1 MRSNSILPV
10 AQIVIEIE
18 KKRRW
23 WSSEPG
29 LSERKEDQNRNQ
41 SGRNTI
47 SPEKQLL
54 MTIWTL
60 ATPDSNRSI
69 CDRFDVGKATGWRSV
84 KRVVNALINL
94 RNYYIKWP
102 TEEEAMECATFLE
115 EKKGFPGI
123 IGMIDGTHI
132 KIEAPQENHESY
144 INRKGYHSIQLQIV
158 CNHKMEFI
166 HCYVGY
172 PGSVHDQ
179 RVFNVSMLQDFCSD
193 PIKFP
198 RDTHLIGDAAYKI
211 FKTLLVPYK
220 DNGRLTERQKNY
232 NYCLSS
238 IRMTVERSIALL
250 KTRFRI
256 LLDKLPMRR
265 IDLIPDYIMACCVLH
280 NICLMKND
288 MIEIPIIVEDQIQNN
303 INDLE
308 LNTLLHRQG
317 KEKRDRIKNTLHM
330 RM

>member
-1 MRSNSILPV
+1 
-10 AQIVIEIE
+10 
-18 KKRRW
+18 
-23 WSSEPG
+23 
-29 LSERKEDQNRNQ
+29 
-41 SGRNTI
+41 
-47 SPEKQLL
+47 
-54 MTIWTL
+54 
-60 ATPDSNRSI
+60 
-69 CDRFDVGKATGWRSV
+69 
-84 KRVVNALINL
+84 
-94 RNYYIKWP
+94 
-102 TEEEAMECATFLE
+102 
-115 EKKGFPGI
+115 
-123 IGMIDGTHI
+123 
-132 KIEAPQENHESY
+132 
-144 INRKGYHSIQLQIV
+144 
-158 CNHKMEFI
+158 MEFI